1 MTMEQFQNQ
10 NNMPV
15 EEQEIDLV
23 ELIQKMWINRWL
35 IIKVTGV
42 FVVLGVLVALFSA
55 KVYTAS
61 CDIVPDTGK
70 SGNSKMSSL
79 AALAGVNLG
88 SGEDVTALS
97 PLVYEN
103 IMNGTSFRKELMQT
117 KIDFEDID
125 KPVSFF
131 DYYTSEEYNKPNV
144 LSYIK
149 KYTIGLPFVI
159 LNAIRGEQPEPDY
172 SAVGNSDGPTLETLS
187 KDEFDAMNILGQ
199 SISLTLDQKK
209 GYVTIT
215 SNMPEA
221 VAAAQL
227 AQATVVLLQKY
238 ITEFKIAKV
247 QSNLDFIQGRY
258 DEAKKNFEDIQI
270 RRAAFRDANTNT
282 NKYSARVE
290 AEKLDAEYTLA
301 MNLYSELATQL
312 EQAKIEVKK
321 DTPILTVVRPVTIPY
336 KKSKPSRAKILLA
349 FTFLGVVAGAGL
361 VLGLPMLANITGND
375 RFKRFVNELPEK
387 AMEN

>member
-23 ELIQKMWINRWL
+23 ELIQKMWINRGL
-35 IIKVTGV
+35 IIKVTSV

-79 AALAGVNLG
+79 AALAGVSLG
-88 SGEDVTALS
+88 GGEDVTALS

-131 DYYTSEEYNKPNV
+131 DYYTSEEYNKPSV

-187 KDEFDAMNILGQ
+187 KDEFNAMNILGQ

-227 AQATVVLLQKY
+227 VQATVVLLQKY

-247 QSNLDFIQGRY
+247 QSNLDFIQSRY
-258 DEAKKNFEDIQI
+258 DEAKKNFEDIQV

-301 MNLYSELATQL
+301 MNLYSELAAQL

-321 DTPILTVVRPVTIPY
+321 DTPMLTVVRPVTVPY

>member
-1 MTMEQFQNQ
+1 MEQLQNQ

-88 SGEDVTALS
+88 EGADVTALS
-97 PLVYEN
+97 PLVYQN

-117 KIDFEDID
+117 KIDFEEVD

-131 DYYTSEEYNKPNV
+131 DYYTSEEYNKPGV
-144 LSYIK
+144 FDYIK

-172 SAVGNSDGPTLETLS
+172 SAIGNSEGPTMETVS
-187 KDEFDAMNILGQ
+187 KDEYNALKILEQ
-199 SISLTLDQKK
+199 CVSLTLDNKN

-215 SNMPEA
+215 TNMPEA
-221 VAAAQL
+221 VASAQL

-258 DEAKKNFEDIQI
+258 DEAKKNFEDIQV

-336 KKSKPSRAKILLA
+336 KKSKPQRLQILVA

-361 VLGLPMLANITGND
+361 VLGLPMLANIIGND
-375 RFKRFVNELPEK
+375 RIKRFVNELPEK

>member
-23 ELIQKMWINRWL
+23 ELIQKMWINRGL
-35 IIKVTGV
+35 IIKVAGV

-61 CDIVPDTGK
+61 CDIVPDTSK
-70 SGNSKMSSL
+70 SGSSKMSSL

-88 SGEDVTALS
+88 GGEDVTALS

-131 DYYTSEEYNKPNV
+131 DYYTSEEYNKPSV

-159 LNAIRGEQPEPDY
+159 LNAIRGEQSEPDY

-187 KDEFDAMNILGQ
+187 KDEFNAMNILGQ

-227 AQATVVLLQKY
+227 VQATVVLLQKY

-247 QSNLDFIQGRY
+247 QSNLDFIQSRY
-258 DEAKKNFEDIQI
+258 DEAKKNFEDIQV

-301 MNLYSELATQL
+301 MNLYSELAAQL

-321 DTPILTVVRPVTIPY
+321 DTPMLTVVRPVTVPY

>member
-1 MTMEQFQNQ
+1 MEQFQNQ

-35 IIKVTGV
+35 IIKVTSV

-55 KVYTAS
+55 KVFTAS

-88 SGEDVTALS
+88 EDTDVTNLS
-97 PLVYEN
+97 PLVYQN

-117 KIDFEDID
+117 KIDFEEVD

-131 DYYTSEEYNKPNV
+131 EYYTSEEYNKPSV
-144 LSYIK
+144 FDYIK
-149 KYTIGLPFVI
+149 KYTIGLPIVI

-172 SAVGNSDGPTLETLS
+172 SAIGNSNGPTLETLS
-187 KDEFDAMNILGQ
+187 KEEFDAMKILEQ
-199 SISLTLDQKK
+199 SISLTLEEKK
-209 GYVTIT
+209 GFVTIT

-221 VAAAQL
+221 VASAQL
-227 AQATVVLLQKY
+227 AQAAVVLLQKY

-336 KKSKPSRAKILLA
+336 KKSKPQRLQILVV

>member
-1 MTMEQFQNQ
+1 MEQFQNQ

-187 KDEFDAMNILGQ
+187 KDEFDAMKILGQ
-199 SISLTLDQKK
+199 SISLTLQEKK
-209 GYVTIT
+209 GFVTIT

-258 DEAKKNFEDIQI
+258 DEAKKNFEDIQV

-301 MNLYSELATQL
+301 MNLYSELAAQL

-321 DTPILTVVRPVTIPY
+321 DTPMLTVVRPVTIPY
-336 KKSKPSRAKILLA
+336 KKSKPQRLQILVA

-375 RFKRFVNELPEK
+375 RFKRFVNKLPEK

>member
-35 IIKVTGV
+35 IIKVTSV

-79 AALAGVNLG
+79 AALAGVSLG
-88 SGEDVTALS
+88 GGEDVTALS

-117 KIDFEDID
+117 KIDFEEVD

-131 DYYTSEEYNKPNV
+131 EYYTSEEYNKPSV

-172 SAVGNSDGPTLETLS
+172 SAIGNNEGPMVETLS
-187 KDEFDAMNILGQ
+187 KDEYDALKILEQ
-199 SISLTLDQKK
+199 CVSLTLDNKN

-215 SNMPEA
+215 TNMPEA

-258 DEAKKNFEDIQI
+258 DEAKKNFEDIQV

-301 MNLYSELATQL
+301 MNLYSELAAQL

-336 KKSKPSRAKILLA
+336 KKSKPQRLQILVA

>member
-1 MTMEQFQNQ
+1 MEQFQNQ

-35 IIKVTGV
+35 IIKVTSV

-55 KVYTAS
+55 KVFTAS

-88 SGEDVTALS
+88 EGADVTALS
-97 PLVYEN
+97 PLVYQN

-117 KIDFEDID
+117 KIDFEEVD

-131 DYYTSEEYNKPNV
+131 EYYTSEEYNKPSV
-144 LSYIK
+144 FSYIK

-172 SAVGNSDGPTLETLS
+172 SAIGDSEGPTMETLS
-187 KDEFDAMNILGQ
+187 KDEYNALKILEQ
-199 SISLTLDQKK
+199 CVSLTLDNKN

-215 SNMPEA
+215 TNMPEA
-221 VAAAQL
+221 VASAQL

-336 KKSKPSRAKILLA
+336 KKSKPQRLQILVA

-375 RFKRFVNELPEK
+375 RIKRFVNELPEK

>member
-1 MTMEQFQNQ
+1 MEQFQNQ

-23 ELIQKMWINRWL
+23 ELIQKMWINRRL

-88 SGEDVTALS
+88 EGADVTALS
-97 PLVYEN
+97 PLVYQN

-117 KIDFEDID
+117 KIDFEEVD

-131 DYYTSEEYNKPNV
+131 DYYTSEEYNKPGV
-144 LSYIK
+144 FDYIK

-172 SAVGNSDGPTLETLS
+172 SAIGNSEGPTMETLS
-187 KDEFDAMNILGQ
+187 KDEYNALKILEQ
-199 SISLTLDQKK
+199 CVSLTLDNKN

-215 SNMPEA
+215 TNMPEA
-221 VAAAQL
+221 VASAQL

-247 QSNLDFIQGRY
+247 QSNLDFIQSRY
-258 DEAKKNFEDIQI
+258 NEAKKNFEDIQV

-336 KKSKPSRAKILLA
+336 KKSKPQRLQILVA

-375 RFKRFVNELPEK
+375 RIKRFVNELPEK

>member
-1 MTMEQFQNQ
+1 MEQFQNQ

-35 IIKVTGV
+35 IIKVTSV

-55 KVYTAS
+55 KVFTAS

-79 AALAGVNLG
+79 AALAGVSLG
-88 SGEDVTALS
+88 GGEDVTALS

-131 DYYTSEEYNKPNV
+131 DYYTSEEYNKPSV

-172 SAVGNSDGPTLETLS
+172 SAIGNNEGPTMETLS
-187 KDEFDAMNILGQ
+187 KDEYNALKILEQ
-199 SISLTLDQKK
+199 CVSLTLDSKN

-215 SNMPEA
+215 TNMPEA
-221 VAAAQL
+221 VASAQL

-247 QSNLDFIQGRY
+247 QSNLDFIQSRY
-258 DEAKKNFEDIQI
+258 DEAKKNFEDIQV

-301 MNLYSELATQL
+301 MNLYSELAAQL

-321 DTPILTVVRPVTIPY
+321 DTPMLTVVRPVTIPY
-336 KKSKPSRAKILLA
+336 KKSKPARAKILLA
-349 FTFLGVVAGAGL
+349 FTFLGVMAGAGL

>member
-1 MTMEQFQNQ
+1 MILEQC
-10 NNMPV
+10 V
-15 EEQEIDLV
+15 
-23 ELIQKMWINRWL
+23 
-35 IIKVTGV
+35 
-42 FVVLGVLVALFSA
+42 
-55 KVYTAS
+55 
-61 CDIVPDTGK
+61 
-70 SGNSKMSSL
+70 
-79 AALAGVNLG
+79 
-88 SGEDVTALS
+88 
-97 PLVYEN
+97 
-103 IMNGTSFRKELMQT
+103 
-117 KIDFEDID
+117 
-125 KPVSFF
+125 
-131 DYYTSEEYNKPNV
+131 
-144 LSYIK
+144 
-149 KYTIGLPFVI
+149 
-159 LNAIRGEQPEPDY
+159 
-172 SAVGNSDGPTLETLS
+172 
-187 KDEFDAMNILGQ
+187 
-199 SISLTLDQKK
+199 SLTLDNKN

-215 SNMPEA
+215 TNMPEA
-221 VAAAQL
+221 VASAQL

-247 QSNLDFIQGRY
+247 QSNLDFIQSRY
-258 DEAKKNFEDIQI
+258 NEAKKNFEDIQI

-336 KKSKPSRAKILLA
+336 KKSKPQRLQILVA

-375 RFKRFVNELPEK
+375 RIKRFVNELPEK

>member
-1 MTMEQFQNQ
+1 MEQFQNQ

-88 SGEDVTALS
+88 EGADVTALS
-97 PLVYEN
+97 PLVYQN

-117 KIDFEDID
+117 KIDFEDVD

-131 DYYTSEEYNKPNV
+131 DYYTSEEYNKPGV
-144 LSYIK
+144 FDYIK

-172 SAVGNSDGPTLETLS
+172 SAIGDSDGPTLETLS
-187 KDEFDAMNILGQ
+187 KDEYNALKILEQ
-199 SISLTLDQKK
+199 CVSLTLDNKN

-215 SNMPEA
+215 TNMPEA
-221 VAAAQL
+221 VASAQL

-247 QSNLDFIQGRY
+247 QSNLDFIQSRY
-258 DEAKKNFEDIQI
+258 NEAKKNFEDIQI

-336 KKSKPSRAKILLA
+336 KKSKPQRLQILVA

>member
-35 IIKVTGV
+35 IIKVTSV

-79 AALAGVNLG
+79 AALAGVSLG
-88 SGEDVTALS
+88 GGEDVTALS

-258 DEAKKNFEDIQI
+258 DEAKKNFEDIQV

-301 MNLYSELATQL
+301 MNLYSELAAQL

-321 DTPILTVVRPVTIPY
+321 DTPMLTVVRPVTIPY

-387 AMEN
+387 AIEN

>member
-1 MTMEQFQNQ
+1 MEQLQNQ

-88 SGEDVTALS
+88 EGADVTALS
-97 PLVYEN
+97 PLVYQN

-117 KIDFEDID
+117 KIDFEKAD

-131 DYYTSEEYNKPNV
+131 DYYTSEEYNKPGV
-144 LSYIK
+144 FDYIK

-172 SAVGNSDGPTLETLS
+172 SAIGNSEGPTMETLS
-187 KDEFDAMNILGQ
+187 KDEYNALKILEQ
-199 SISLTLDQKK
+199 CVALTLDNKN

-215 SNMPEA
+215 TNMPEA
-221 VAAAQL
+221 VASAQL

-247 QSNLDFIQGRY
+247 QSNLDFIQSRY
-258 DEAKKNFEDIQI
+258 NEAKKNFEDIQV

-336 KKSKPSRAKILLA
+336 KKSKPQRLQILVV
-349 FTFLGVVAGAGL
+349 FTFLGVMAGAGL

-375 RFKRFVNELPEK
+375 RIKRFVNELPEK

>member
-1 MTMEQFQNQ
+1 MEQLQNQ

-35 IIKVTGV
+35 IIKVTSV

-55 KVYTAS
+55 KVFTAS

-88 SGEDVTALS
+88 EGADVTALS
-97 PLVYEN
+97 PLVYQN

-117 KIDFEDID
+117 KIDFEKAY

-131 DYYTSEEYNKPNV
+131 DYYTSEEYNKPGV
-144 LSYIK
+144 FDYIK

-172 SAVGNSDGPTLETLS
+172 SAIGNSEGPTMETLS
-187 KDEFDAMNILGQ
+187 KDEYNALKILEQ
-199 SISLTLDQKK
+199 CVSLTLDNKN

-215 SNMPEA
+215 TNMPEA
-221 VAAAQL
+221 VASAQL

-247 QSNLDFIQGRY
+247 QSNLDFIQSRY
-258 DEAKKNFEDIQI
+258 NEAKKNFEDIQV

-336 KKSKPSRAKILLA
+336 KKSKPQRLQILVA

-375 RFKRFVNELPEK
+375 RIKRFVNELPEK

>member
-1 MTMEQFQNQ
+1 MEQYQNQ
-10 NNMPV
+10 NNMPA

-35 IIKVTGV
+35 IIKVASV

-70 SGNSKMSSL
+70 SGGSKMSSL
-79 AALAGVNLG
+79 AALAGVNLN

-103 IMNGTSFRKELMQT
+103 IMNGTTFRKELMQT
-117 KIDFEDID
+117 KINFEEID
-125 KPVSFF
+125 EPVSFF
-131 DYYTSEEYNKPNV
+131 DYYTSEEYNKPSV
-144 LSYIK
+144 FSYVK

-172 SAVGNSDGPTLETLS
+172 SAVGKSEGSTVETLS
-187 KDEFDAMNILGQ
+187 KKEFNAMNILGQ
-199 SISLTLDQKK
+199 SVSITLQEKK
-209 GYVTIT
+209 GFVTIT

-227 AQATVVLLQKY
+227 TQATVVLLQKY

-247 QSNLDFIQGRY
+247 QSNLDFIQSRY
-258 DEAKKNFEDIQI
+258 DEAKKNFEDIQV

-321 DTPILTVVRPVTIPY
+321 DTPVLTVVRPVTIPY
-336 KKSKPSRAKILLA
+336 KKSKPQRAQILLA

-375 RFKRFVNELPEK
+375 RIKRFVKELPEK
-387 AMEN
+387 AIEN

>member
-1 MTMEQFQNQ
+1 MEQLQNQ

-88 SGEDVTALS
+88 EGADVTALS
-97 PLVYEN
+97 PLVYQN

-117 KIDFEDID
+117 KIDFEKAD

-131 DYYTSEEYNKPNV
+131 DYYTSEEYNKPGV
-144 LSYIK
+144 FDYIK

-172 SAVGNSDGPTLETLS
+172 SAIGNSEGPTMETLS
-187 KDEFDAMNILGQ
+187 KDEYNALKILEQ
-199 SISLTLDQKK
+199 CVALTLDNKN

-215 SNMPEA
+215 TNMPEA
-221 VAAAQL
+221 VASAQL

-336 KKSKPSRAKILLA
+336 KKSKPQRLQILVV

-375 RFKRFVNELPEK
+375 RIKRFVNELPEK

>member
-1 MTMEQFQNQ
+1 MEQLQNQ

-35 IIKVTGV
+35 IVKVAAV
-42 FVVLGVLVALFSA
+42 FVVVGVLVALFSP

-61 CDIVPDTGK
+61 CDIVPDTAK
-70 SGNSKMSSL
+70 SGSSKMSSL
-79 AALAGVNLG
+79 AALAGVNLN

-97 PLVYEN
+97 PLVYDN
-103 IMNGTSFRKELMQT
+103 IMKGTTFRKELMQT
-117 KIDFEDID
+117 KINFEEID

-131 DYYTSEEYNKPNV
+131 DYYTSEEYNKPSV
-144 LSYIK
+144 LGYIK

-172 SAVGNSDGPTLETLS
+172 SGVGKSEGPAVETLT
-187 KDEFDAMNILGQ
+187 KDEYTAMNILGQ
-199 SISLTLDQKK
+199 SVALSLDSKN
-209 GYVTIT
+209 GFVTIT
-215 SNMPEA
+215 TNMPEA

-247 QSNLDFIQGRY
+247 QSNMDFIQSRY
-258 DEAKKNFEDIQI
+258 DEAKKNFEDIQV
-270 RRAAFRDANTNT
+270 RRAAFRDANVNT
-282 NKYSARVE
+282 NKFSARVE

-301 MNLYSELATQL
+301 MNIYSELATQL

-321 DTPILTVVRPVTIPY
+321 DTPMLTVVRPVTIPY
-336 KKSKPSRAKILLA
+336 KKSKPQRMTILFA

-375 RFKRFVNELPEK
+375 RIKRFVKELPEK
-387 AMEN
+387 ATEN

>member
-1 MTMEQFQNQ
+1 MEQFQNQ

-79 AALAGVNLG
+79 AALAGVSLG
-88 SGEDVTALS
+88 GGEDVTALS

-131 DYYTSEEYNKPNV
+131 DYYTSEEYNKPSV

-172 SAVGNSDGPTLETLS
+172 SAIGNNEGPTMETLS
-187 KDEFDAMNILGQ
+187 KDEYNALKILEQ
-199 SISLTLDQKK
+199 CVSLTLDSKN

-215 SNMPEA
+215 TNMPEA
-221 VAAAQL
+221 VASAQL

-301 MNLYSELATQL
+301 MNLYSELAAQL

-321 DTPILTVVRPVTIPY
+321 DTPMLTVVRPVTIPY

-375 RFKRFVNELPEK
+375 RFKRFVKELPEK

>member
-1 MTMEQFQNQ
+1 MEQLQNQ

-88 SGEDVTALS
+88 EGADVTALS
-97 PLVYEN
+97 PLVYQN

-117 KIDFEDID
+117 KIDFEEVD

-131 DYYTSEEYNKPNV
+131 EYYTSEEYNKPSV
-144 LSYIK
+144 FSYIK

-172 SAVGNSDGPTLETLS
+172 SAIGNSEGPTMETLS
-187 KDEFDAMNILGQ
+187 KDEYNALKILEQ
-199 SISLTLDQKK
+199 CVSLTLDNKN

-215 SNMPEA
+215 TNMPEA
-221 VAAAQL
+221 VASAQL

-247 QSNLDFIQGRY
+247 QSNLDFIQSRY
-258 DEAKKNFEDIQI
+258 NEAKKNFEDIQI

-336 KKSKPSRAKILLA
+336 KKSKPQRLQILVA

-375 RFKRFVNELPEK
+375 RIKRFVNELPEK

>member
-1 MTMEQFQNQ
+1 MEQLQNQ

-88 SGEDVTALS
+88 EGADVTALS
-97 PLVYEN
+97 PLVYQN

-117 KIDFEDID
+117 KIDFEEVD

-131 DYYTSEEYNKPNV
+131 DYYTSEEYNKPGV
-144 LSYIK
+144 FDYIK

-172 SAVGNSDGPTLETLS
+172 SAIGNSEGPTMETLS
-187 KDEFDAMNILGQ
+187 KDEYNALKILEQ
-199 SISLTLDQKK
+199 SVSLTLDNKN

-215 SNMPEA
+215 TNMPEA
-221 VAAAQL
+221 VASAQL

-247 QSNLDFIQGRY
+247 QSNLDFIQSRY
-258 DEAKKNFEDIQI
+258 NEAKKNFEDIQI

-336 KKSKPSRAKILLA
+336 KKSKPQRLQILVV
-349 FTFLGVVAGAGL
+349 FTFLGVMAGAGL

-375 RFKRFVNELPEK
+375 RIKRFVNELPEK

>member
-1 MTMEQFQNQ
+1 M
-10 NNMPV
+10 
-15 EEQEIDLV
+15 
-23 ELIQKMWINRWL
+23 
-35 IIKVTGV
+35 
-42 FVVLGVLVALFSA
+42 
-55 KVYTAS
+55 
-61 CDIVPDTGK
+61 
-70 SGNSKMSSL
+70 NS
-79 AALAGVNLG
+79 
-88 SGEDVTALS
+88 T
-97 PLVYEN
+97 
-103 IMNGTSFRKELMQT
+103 TFRKELMQT
-117 KIDFEDID
+117 PVDFE
-125 KPVSFF
+125 KAGRAVSFF
-131 DYYTSEEYNKPNV
+131 DYYTSEEFNKPNV
-144 LSYIK
+144 FDYVV
-149 KYTIGLPFVI
+149 KYTVGLPFVI

-172 SAVGNSDGPTLETLS
+172 SGVGKSEGPTVETLN
-187 KDEFDAMNILGQ
+187 KEEFDAMKILGE
-199 SISLTLDQKK
+199 SISLTLQEKK
-209 GYVTIT
+209 GFVTIT

-227 AQATVVLLQKY
+227 TQATVVLLQKY

-247 QSNLDFIQGRY
+247 QSNLDFIQSRY
-258 DEAKKNFEDIQI
+258 DEAKKNFEDIQV

-321 DTPILTVVRPVTIPY
+321 DTPVLTVVRPVTIPY
-336 KKSKPSRAKILLA
+336 KKSKPQRAKILFA

-375 RFKRFVNELPEK
+375 RIKRFVKELPEK

>member
-1 MTMEQFQNQ
+1 MEQFQNQ
-10 NNMPV
+10 NNMSV

-35 IIKVTGV
+35 IIKVTSV

-55 KVYTAS
+55 KVFTAS
-61 CDIVPDTGK
+61 CDIVPDTVK

-88 SGEDVTALS
+88 EDTDVTNLS
-97 PLVYEN
+97 PLVYQN

-117 KIDFEDID
+117 KIDFEEVD

-131 DYYTSEEYNKPNV
+131 EYYTSEEYNKPSV
-144 LSYIK
+144 FGYIK

-172 SAVGNSDGPTLETLS
+172 SAIGNSNGPTLETLS
-187 KDEFDAMNILGQ
+187 KDEYDAMKILEK
-199 SISLTLDQKK
+199 SISLTLQEKK
-209 GYVTIT
+209 GFVTIT

-221 VAAAQL
+221 VASAQL
-227 AQATVVLLQKY
+227 AQAAVVLLQKY

-336 KKSKPSRAKILLA
+336 KKSKPARAKILLA

>member
-1 MTMEQFQNQ
+1 MEQLQNQ

-35 IIKVTGV
+35 IIKVTSV

-88 SGEDVTALS
+88 EGTDVTNLS
-97 PLVYEN
+97 PLVYQN

-117 KIDFEDID
+117 KIDFEEVD

-131 DYYTSEEYNKPNV
+131 DYYTSEEYNKPGV
-144 LSYIK
+144 FDYIK

-172 SAVGNSDGPTLETLS
+172 SAIGNNEGPTVESLS
-187 KDEFDAMNILGQ
+187 KEEYNALMILEQ
-199 SISLTLDQKK
+199 CVSLTLDNKN

-215 SNMPEA
+215 TNMPEA
-221 VAAAQL
+221 VASAQL

-247 QSNLDFIQGRY
+247 QSNLDFIQSRY
-258 DEAKKNFEDIQI
+258 NEAKKNFEDIQI

-336 KKSKPSRAKILLA
+336 KKSKPQRLQILVA

-375 RFKRFVNELPEK
+375 RIKRFVNELPEK

>member
-1 MTMEQFQNQ
+1 MEQLQNQ
-10 NNMPV
+10 NNMSV

-35 IIKVTGV
+35 IIKVTSV

-88 SGEDVTALS
+88 EGADVTALS
-97 PLVYEN
+97 PLVYQN

-117 KIDFEDID
+117 KIDFEEVD

-131 DYYTSEEYNKPNV
+131 EYYTSEEYNKPSV
-144 LSYIK
+144 FGYIK

-172 SAVGNSDGPTLETLS
+172 SAIGNSEGPTMETLS
-187 KDEFDAMNILGQ
+187 KDEYNALKILEQ
-199 SISLTLDQKK
+199 CVSLTLDNKN

-215 SNMPEA
+215 TNMPEA
-221 VAAAQL
+221 VASAQL
-227 AQATVVLLQKY
+227 AQAAVVLLQKY

-247 QSNLDFIQGRY
+247 QSNLDFIQSRY
-258 DEAKKNFEDIQI
+258 NEAKKNFEDIQI

-336 KKSKPSRAKILLA
+336 KKSKPQRLQILVA

>member
-1 MTMEQFQNQ
+1 MEQFQNQ
-10 NNMPV
+10 NNMPI

-35 IIKVTGV
+35 IIKVTSV

-55 KVYTAS
+55 KVFTAS

-88 SGEDVTALS
+88 EGTDVTNLS
-97 PLVYEN
+97 PLVYQN
-103 IMNGTSFRKELMQT
+103 IMKGTSFRKELMQT
-117 KIDFEDID
+117 KIDFEEVD

-131 DYYTSEEYNKPNV
+131 EYYTSEEYNKPSV
-144 LSYIK
+144 FDYIK
-149 KYTIGLPFVI
+149 KYTIGLPIVI

-172 SAVGNSDGPTLETLS
+172 SAIGNNEGPTVESLS
-187 KDEFDAMNILGQ
+187 KEEYNALMILEQ
-199 SISLTLDQKK
+199 CVSLTLDNKN

-215 SNMPEA
+215 TNMPEA
-221 VAAAQL
+221 VASAQL

-336 KKSKPSRAKILLA
+336 KKSKPARAKILLA
-349 FTFLGVVAGAGL
+349 FTFLGVMAGAGL

>member
-1 MTMEQFQNQ
+1 MEQYQNQ

-35 IIKVTGV
+35 IIKVASV

-79 AALAGVNLG
+79 AALAGVNMS
-88 SGEDVTALS
+88 SGEDVMALS

-103 IMNGTSFRKELMQT
+103 IMNGTTFRKELMQT
-117 KIDFEDID
+117 KINFEEID
-125 KPVSFF
+125 EPVSFF
-131 DYYTSEEYNKPNV
+131 DYYTSEEYNKPSV
-144 LSYIK
+144 FSYIK

-172 SAVGNSDGPTLETLS
+172 SGVGKSEGPTVETLN
-187 KDEFDAMNILGQ
+187 KEEFDAMKILGE
-199 SISLTLDQKK
+199 SISLTLEEKK
-209 GYVTIT
+209 GFVTIT

-227 AQATVVLLQKY
+227 TQATVVLLQKY

-247 QSNLDFIQGRY
+247 QSNLDFIQSRY
-258 DEAKKNFEDIQI
+258 DEAKKNFEDIQV

-321 DTPILTVVRPVTIPY
+321 DTPVLTVVRPVTIPY
-336 KKSKPSRAKILLA
+336 KKSKPQRAQILLA

>member
-1 MTMEQFQNQ
+1 MEQYQNQ

-35 IIKVTGV
+35 IIKVTSV

-79 AALAGVNLG
+79 AALAGVNMS
-88 SGEDVTALS
+88 SGEDVMALS

-103 IMNGTSFRKELMQT
+103 IMNGTTFRKELMQT
-117 KIDFEDID
+117 KINFEEID
-125 KPVSFF
+125 EPVSFF
-131 DYYTSEEYNKPNV
+131 DYYTSEEYNKPSV
-144 LSYIK
+144 FSYIK

-172 SAVGNSDGPTLETLS
+172 SGVGKSEGPTVETLN
-187 KDEFDAMNILGQ
+187 KEEFDAMKILGE
-199 SISLTLDQKK
+199 SISLTLEEKK
-209 GYVTIT
+209 GFVTIT

-227 AQATVVLLQKY
+227 TQATVVLLQKY

-247 QSNLDFIQGRY
+247 QSNLDFIQSRY
-258 DEAKKNFEDIQI
+258 DEAKKNFEDIQV

-321 DTPILTVVRPVTIPY
+321 DTPVLTVVRPVTIPY
-336 KKSKPSRAKILLA
+336 KKSKPQRAQILLA

>member
-1 MTMEQFQNQ
+1 MEQLQNQ

-35 IIKVTGV
+35 IIKVTSV

-55 KVYTAS
+55 KVFTAS

-88 SGEDVTALS
+88 EGADVTALS
-97 PLVYEN
+97 PLVYQN

-117 KIDFEDID
+117 KIDFEEVD

-131 DYYTSEEYNKPNV
+131 EYYTSEEYNKPSV
-144 LSYIK
+144 FSYIK

-172 SAVGNSDGPTLETLS
+172 SAIGNSEGPTMETVS
-187 KDEFDAMNILGQ
+187 KDEYNALKILEQ
-199 SISLTLDQKK
+199 CVSLTLDNKN

-215 SNMPEA
+215 TNMPEA
-221 VAAAQL
+221 VASAQL

-247 QSNLDFIQGRY
+247 QSNLDFIQSRY
-258 DEAKKNFEDIQI
+258 NEAKKNFEDIQV

-336 KKSKPSRAKILLA
+336 KKSKPQRLQILVA

-375 RFKRFVNELPEK
+375 RIKRFVNELPEK

>member
-1 MTMEQFQNQ
+1 MEQFQNQ

-88 SGEDVTALS
+88 EGADVTALS
-97 PLVYEN
+97 PLVYQN

-117 KIDFEDID
+117 KIDFEEVD

-131 DYYTSEEYNKPNV
+131 EYYTSEEYNKPSV
-144 LSYIK
+144 FSYIK

-172 SAVGNSDGPTLETLS
+172 SAIGNSEGPTMETLS
-187 KDEFDAMNILGQ
+187 KDEYNALKILEQ
-199 SISLTLDQKK
+199 CVSLTLDNKN

-215 SNMPEA
+215 TNMPEA
-221 VAAAQL
+221 VASAQL

-247 QSNLDFIQGRY
+247 QSNLDFIQSRY
-258 DEAKKNFEDIQI
+258 NEAKKNFEDIQI

-336 KKSKPSRAKILLA
+336 KKSKPQRLQILVA

-375 RFKRFVNELPEK
+375 RIKRFVNELPEK

>member
-1 MTMEQFQNQ
+1 MEQLQNQ

-88 SGEDVTALS
+88 EGADVTALS
-97 PLVYEN
+97 PLVYQN

-117 KIDFEDID
+117 KIDFEEVD

-131 DYYTSEEYNKPNV
+131 DYYTSEEYNKPGV
-144 LSYIK
+144 FDYIK

-172 SAVGNSDGPTLETLS
+172 SAIGNSEGPTMETLS
-187 KDEFDAMNILGQ
+187 KDEYNALKILEQ
-199 SISLTLDQKK
+199 CVSLTLDNKN

-215 SNMPEA
+215 TNMPEA
-221 VAAAQL
+221 VASAQL

-336 KKSKPSRAKILLA
+336 KKSKPQRLQILVV

-361 VLGLPMLANITGND
+361 VFGLPMLANITGND
-375 RFKRFVNELPEK
+375 RIKRFVNELPEK

>member
-1 MTMEQFQNQ
+1 MEQFQNQ

-55 KVYTAS
+55 KVFTAS

-79 AALAGVNLG
+79 AALAGVSLG
-88 SGEDVTALS
+88 GGEDVTALS

-172 SAVGNSDGPTLETLS
+172 YAVGNSDGPTLETLS
-187 KDEFDAMNILGQ
+187 KDEFEAMKILGQ
-199 SISLTLDQKK
+199 SITLTLQEKK
-209 GYVTIT
+209 GFVTIT

-258 DEAKKNFEDIQI
+258 DEAKKNFEDIQV

-301 MNLYSELATQL
+301 MNLYSELAAQL

-321 DTPILTVVRPVTIPY
+321 DTPMLTVVRPVTIPY
-336 KKSKPSRAKILLA
+336 KKSKPQRLQILVA

>member
-1 MTMEQFQNQ
+1 MEQLQNQ

-35 IIKVTGV
+35 IVKVAAV
-42 FVVLGVLVALFSA
+42 FVVVGVLVALFSP

-61 CDIVPDTGK
+61 CDIVPDTAK
-70 SGNSKMSSL
+70 SGSSKMSSL
-79 AALAGVNLG
+79 AALAGVNLSG
-88 SGEDVTALS
+88 GEDVTALS
-97 PLVYEN
+97 PLVYDN
-103 IMNGTSFRKELMQT
+103 IMKGTTFRKELMQT
-117 KIDFEDID
+117 KINFEEID
-125 KPVSFF
+125 EPVSFF
-131 DYYTSEEYNKPNV
+131 DYYTSEEYNKPSV
-144 LSYIK
+144 LGYIK

-172 SAVGNSDGPTLETLS
+172 SGVGKSEGPAVETLT
-187 KDEFDAMNILGQ
+187 KEEFEAMNILGQ
-199 SISLTLDQKK
+199 SVALSLDSKN
-209 GYVTIT
+209 GFVTIT
-215 SNMPEA
+215 TNMPEA

-247 QSNLDFIQGRY
+247 QSNLDFVQSRY
-258 DEAKKNFEDIQI
+258 DEAKKNFEDIQV
-270 RRAAFRDANTNT
+270 RRAAFRDANVNT
-282 NKYSARVE
+282 NKFSARVE

-301 MNLYSELATQL
+301 MNIYSELATQL

-321 DTPILTVVRPVTIPY
+321 DTPMLTVVRPVTIPY
-336 KKSKPSRAKILLA
+336 KKSKPQRMMILFA
-349 FTFLGVVAGAGL
+349 FTFLGVVAGVGL

-375 RFKRFVNELPEK
+375 RIKRFVKELPEN
-387 AMEN
+387 ATEN

>member
-1 MTMEQFQNQ
+1 MEQLQNQ

-88 SGEDVTALS
+88 EGADVTALS
-97 PLVYEN
+97 PLVYQN

-117 KIDFEDID
+117 KIDFEKAD

-131 DYYTSEEYNKPNV
+131 DYYTSEEYNKPGV
-144 LSYIK
+144 FDYIK

-172 SAVGNSDGPTLETLS
+172 SAIGNSEGPTMETLS
-187 KDEFDAMNILGQ
+187 KDEYNALKILEQ
-199 SISLTLDQKK
+199 CVALTLDNKN

-215 SNMPEA
+215 TNMPEA
-221 VAAAQL
+221 VASAQL

-258 DEAKKNFEDIQI
+258 NEAKKNFEDIQV

-336 KKSKPSRAKILLA
+336 KKSKPQRLQILVA

-375 RFKRFVNELPEK
+375 RIKRFVNELPEK

>member
-1 MTMEQFQNQ
+1 MEQLQNQ

-88 SGEDVTALS
+88 EGADVTALS
-97 PLVYEN
+97 PLVYQN

-117 KIDFEDID
+117 KIDFEEVD

-131 DYYTSEEYNKPNV
+131 DYYTSEEYNKPGV
-144 LSYIK
+144 FDYIK

-172 SAVGNSDGPTLETLS
+172 SAIGNSEGPTMETLS
-187 KDEFDAMNILGQ
+187 KDEYNALKILEQ
-199 SISLTLDQKK
+199 CVSLTLDNKN

-215 SNMPEA
+215 TNMPEA
-221 VAAAQL
+221 VASAQL

-247 QSNLDFIQGRY
+247 QSNLDFIQSRY
-258 DEAKKNFEDIQI
+258 NEAKKNFEDIQV

-336 KKSKPSRAKILLA
+336 KKSKPQRLQILVA

-375 RFKRFVNELPEK
+375 RIKRFVNELPEK

>member
-1 MTMEQFQNQ
+1 MEQFQNQ

-55 KVYTAS
+55 KVYTAC

-88 SGEDVTALS
+88 EGADVTALS
-97 PLVYEN
+97 PLVYQN

-117 KIDFEDID
+117 KIDFEEVD

-131 DYYTSEEYNKPNV
+131 EYYTSEEYNKPSV
-144 LSYIK
+144 FSYIK

-172 SAVGNSDGPTLETLS
+172 SAIGNSEGPTMETLS
-187 KDEFDAMNILGQ
+187 KDEYNALKILEQ
-199 SISLTLDQKK
+199 CVSLTLDNKN

-215 SNMPEA
+215 TNMPEA
-221 VAAAQL
+221 VASAQL

-247 QSNLDFIQGRY
+247 QSNLDFIQSRY
-258 DEAKKNFEDIQI
+258 NEAKKNFEDIQI

-336 KKSKPSRAKILLA
+336 KKSKPQRLQILVA

-361 VLGLPMLANITGND
+361 VLGSPMLANITGND
-375 RFKRFVNELPEK
+375 RIKRFVNELPEK

>member
-1 MTMEQFQNQ
+1 MEQLQNQ

-55 KVYTAS
+55 KVFTAS

-88 SGEDVTALS
+88 EGADVTALS
-97 PLVYEN
+97 PLVYQN

-117 KIDFEDID
+117 KIDFEEAD

-131 DYYTSEEYNKPNV
+131 DYYTSEEYNKPGV
-144 LSYIK
+144 FDYIK

-172 SAVGNSDGPTLETLS
+172 SAIGNSEGPTMETLS
-187 KDEFDAMNILGQ
+187 KDEYNALKILEQ
-199 SISLTLDQKK
+199 CVSLTLDNKN

-215 SNMPEA
+215 TNMPEA
-221 VAAAQL
+221 VASAQL

-247 QSNLDFIQGRY
+247 QSNLDFIQSRY
-258 DEAKKNFEDIQI
+258 NEAKKNFEDIQV

-336 KKSKPSRAKILLA
+336 KKSKPQRLQILVA

-375 RFKRFVNELPEK
+375 RIKRFVNELPEK

>member
-1 MTMEQFQNQ
+1 MEQLQNQ

-88 SGEDVTALS
+88 EGADVTALS
-97 PLVYEN
+97 PLVYQN

-117 KIDFEDID
+117 KIDFEDVD

-131 DYYTSEEYNKPNV
+131 DYYTSEEYNKPGV
-144 LSYIK
+144 FDYIK

-172 SAVGNSDGPTLETLS
+172 SAIGDSDGPTLETLS
-187 KDEFDAMNILGQ
+187 KDEYNALKILEQ
-199 SISLTLDQKK
+199 CVSLTLDNKN

-215 SNMPEA
+215 TNMPEA
-221 VAAAQL
+221 VASAQL

-336 KKSKPSRAKILLA
+336 KKSKPQRLQILVA

-375 RFKRFVNELPEK
+375 RIKRFVNELPEK